1 MKIKEL
7 KRMNRAELLELL
19 IAQMEENERLEARLN
34 EAEAQLQN
42 RQLVMDHAGSIA
54 EAALAL
60 NGVFEAAEAAA
71 QQYLESVRNQEEVC
85 RRMEEAAQRKSK
97 AMIAEADAYWDS
109 ISKRV
114 HSLLQEDEKLRSSLL
129 TGEGEGSV

>member
-19 IAQMEENERLEARLN
+19 IAQMEENERLEARLD

-71 QQYLESVRNQEEVC
+71 QQYLESVRNQE
-85 RRMEEAAQRKSK
+85 AAKIQSYDGRGGCLLGFYFQKSPFP
-97 AMIAEADAYWDS
+97 AA
-109 ISKRV
+109 
-114 HSLLQEDEKLRSSLL
+114 
-129 TGEGEGSV
+129 GG